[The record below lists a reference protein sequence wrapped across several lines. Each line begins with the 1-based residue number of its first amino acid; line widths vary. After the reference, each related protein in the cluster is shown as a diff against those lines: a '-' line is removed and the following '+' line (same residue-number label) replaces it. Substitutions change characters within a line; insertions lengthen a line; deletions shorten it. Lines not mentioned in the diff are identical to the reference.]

1 MTTKAMETSTSPVV
15 SRKDSGFMYERSVLQ
30 KEFEELLA
38 SVVNTNGTATVGQ
51 QSSKSTSLT
60 LSAMPVE
67 IMLEVT
73 RHLDTQSVVHFSQT
87 CKKMHDNV
95 PAPLKSLA
103 AKKT

>member
-51 QSSKSTSLT
+51 QSKSASLT

-73 RHLDTQSVVHFSQT
+73 RHLDTQSVAHFSQT